1 MVEPAFVKP
10 TLIENFFGR
19 ALCALLRLGVG
30 PAHMRVLEVRGR
42 KSGTVYGLPI
52 DPLEHE
58 GKLYLVAPRGR
69 TQWVRNVEAS
79 GEIVLRRGST
89 VQRYAVRA
97 LSDAE
102 KPPIL
107 KAYLD
112 GFRRE
117 VQRYFPVPAGSP
129 SEAFIPLTPR
139 YPAFELTPESGVG
152 RAR

>member
-1 MVEPAFVKP
+1 M
-10 TLIENFFGR
+10 R
-19 ALCALLRLGVG
+19 LL
-30 PAHMRVLEVRGR
+30 AVRGR
-42 KSGTVYGLPI
+42 KSGRLYPLPV
-52 DPLEHE
+52 DLLSD
-58 GKLYLVAPRGR
+58 GGRLYLVAPRGYAE
-69 TQWVRNVEAS
+69 WVRNAEVARE
-79 GEIVLRRGST
+79 VTLRRGGRT
-89 VQRYAVRA
+89 DRYRLRA
-97 LSDAE
+97 LADAE

-139 YPAFELTPESGVG
+139 YPAFELTPQSDVG

>member
-1 MVEPAFVKP
+1 MPAAPTFAKP
-10 TLIENFFGR
+10 TLIEDLFGR
-19 ALCALLRLGVG
+19 TLGALLRLGVG

-42 KSGTVYGLPI
+42 KSGAVYTLPI
-52 DPLEHE
+52 DPLHHD

-79 GEIVLRRGST
+79 GAITLRRGST
-89 VQRYAVRA
+89 IEHYSVRA
-97 LSDAE
+97 LTDDE

-117 VQRYFPVPAGSP
+117 VQRFFPVIAGSP
-129 SEAFIPLTPR
+129 PDAFAPLAAR
-139 YPAFELTPESGVG
+139 YPAFELV
-152 RAR
+152 RR